1 MSPSPFAA
9 LFTPLTLGAF
19 ELAHRVVMSTPARH
33 RARAVGIPTALMAL
47 HHGQR
52 ASAGGLVISE
62 AAAVRREGLLSPEA
76 PGLFT
81 SEQANLWRPVTDA
94 VHARGGIILAQLGHG
109 RAGSAAP
116 WPVPTLDAA
125 VGSFRDAAENASD
138 AGFDGVELQA
148 GGGGWVEQLMHDG
161 ALPDEGAGAVAD
173 LVQALAAVWGGTRVG
188 ISLSAGLDDTRRQ
201 LLPELHRLGI
211 AYLRLPALPGLGDL
225 GALRLC
231 FAGAVLAGAEPDTAQ
246 AVQAVQAVS
255 DGDIAAAVF
264 ERGFVANPDLPER
277 LRAGLPLARADAD
290 TLDHGG
296 ARGYTDYP
304 RLGDR

>member
-1 MSPSPFAA
+1 MSPAPFAA

-33 RARAVGIPTALMAL
+33 RARAAGIPTALMAL

-62 AAAVRREGLLSPEA
+62 AIAVRREGLPSPEA

-109 RAGSAAP
+109 RAGDVHPWAA
-116 WPVPTLDAA
+116 PTLDTA
-125 VGSFRDAAENASD
+125 VGSFRDAAENAGD

-148 GGGGWVEQLMHDG
+148 GGGGWVEQLMRDG
-161 ALPDEGAGAVAD
+161 ALPDDGAGAVAD

-188 ISLSAGLDDTRRQ
+188 ISLAAGLDDTRRQ
-201 LLPELHRLGI
+201 LLHELHRLGI
-211 AYLRLPALPGLGDL
+211 AYLRLPALPGLSDL
-225 GALRLC
+225 RALRLC
-231 FAGAVLAGAEPDTAQ
+231 FAGAVLAAAEPDAAQAAQ
-246 AVQAVQAVS
+246 AVAA
-255 DGDIAAAVF
+255 GDVAAAVF
-264 ERGFVANPDLPER
+264 ERSFIANPDLPER
-277 LRAGLPLARADAD
+277 LRAGLPLARADAGAPD
-290 TLDHGG
+290 PGG
-296 ARGYTDYP
+296 ARGPFDDLRP
-304 RLGDR
+304 GER